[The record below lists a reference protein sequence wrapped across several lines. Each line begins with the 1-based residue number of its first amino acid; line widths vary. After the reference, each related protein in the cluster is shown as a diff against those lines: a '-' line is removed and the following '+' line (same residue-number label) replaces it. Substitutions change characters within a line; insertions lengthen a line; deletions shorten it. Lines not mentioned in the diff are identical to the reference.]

1 MAMKAGAKR
10 SSIPLLTIGL
20 LLCAAFSGHAQN
32 IGDTMV
38 ICTWAKELPT
48 DQAMGYKYC
57 CIFEGKNMVSAGS
70 AIDSYTVVYQYVEGQ
85 WRTPQPP
92 FPSNGMSVLIYLQ
105 MGMPGKISYYG
116 QPWIG
121 PWWITGIKATWD
133 LIGTVEFYYPIL
145 PGPMPYS
152 PADSFVINYDTN
164 TQATFSCTT
173 YPEYFGSLILFK
185 GTVMQGDTDLTAN
198 FPMVLVPSSGTP
210 SNPYHLAGVIAPAQV
225 LKADN
230 LGCFTCWHALYG
242 LELLSYSPL
251 AKKMDVSMQD
261 FQKNS
266 SALKLPVLIK
276 ADALGRLVS
285 PVSREETGTRGSR
298 RIEALLFSH

>member
-1 MAMKAGAKR
+1 MR
-10 SSIPLLTIGL
+10 P
-20 LLCAAFSGHAQN
+20 CAAFSGHAQN

-57 CIFEGKNMVSAGS
+57 CIFEGKRIINADST
-70 AIDSYTVVYQYVEGQ
+70 IDSFTVVYQYVAGE

-92 FPSNGMSVLIYLQ
+92 FPANGMSVLIYRHL
-105 MGMPGKISYYG
+105 GPPANVPFYG
-116 QPWIG
+116 QSWAPI
-121 PWWITGIKATWD
+121 WWITGIKATWD

-152 PADSFVINYDTN
+152 PADSFVVNYDTN
-164 TQATFSCTT
+164 TRATFSCTT
-173 YPEYFGSLILFK
+173 YPEYFGSRILFK
-185 GTVMQGDTDLTAN
+185 GTVMQADTDLTAN
-198 FPMVLVPSSGTP
+198 FPMVLVPTTATP
-210 SNPYHLAGVIAPAQV
+210 SNPYHLAGIIVPAKV

-251 AKKMDVSMQD
+251 AKKMDVSVRS
-261 FQKNS
+261 FQRNS
-266 SALKLPVLIK
+266 SALQLPALIK
-276 ADALGRLVS
+276 TDALGRLVS
-285 PVSREETGTRGSR
+285 PVSREETGIKGPR
-298 RIEALLFSH
+298 RIEALLFSR